1 MKKFI
6 AIILSVVMVG
16 MLTGC
21 AEYTFEEKEI
31 ICTVKSCDEGTF
43 VPNLAYKGLAS
54 SALMKKDIT
63 KFAMYE
69 NLARSTGKYE
79 YKVTVTTSEGAE
91 YVVIRNEAYEVGAEI
106 VVKQICSYCD
116 GELIEIEYK

>member
-1 MKKFI
+1 MRKYI
-6 AIILSVVMVG
+6 AIILSVVLVC

-43 VPNLAYKGLAS
+43 VPNAAYKALAA
-54 SALMKKDIT
+54 SALVNKDIT
-63 KFAMYE
+63 KYAMYE
-69 NLARSTGKYE
+69 NLAQSTGKYE
-79 YKVTVTTSEGAE
+79 YKVTIITSEGTE
-91 YVVIRNEAYEVGAEI
+91 YVVIRNEAYEAGAEI
-106 VVKQICSYCD
+106 VVKQRCSYCD

>member
-1 MKKFI
+1 MRKYI
-6 AIILSVVMVG
+6 AIILSIVLVC

-54 SALMKKDIT
+54 SALMNKDIT

-79 YKVTVTTSEGAE
+79 YKVTVITSEGTE
-91 YVVIRNEAYEVGAEI
+91 YVVTRNEAYEAGAEI

-116 GELIEIEYK
+116 GELIETEYK

>member
-1 MKKFI
+1 MRKYI
-6 AIILSVVMVG
+6 AIILSIVLVC

-43 VPNLAYKGLAS
+43 VPNLTYKGLAS
-54 SALMKKDIT
+54 TALMKKDIT

-79 YKVTVTTSEGAE
+79 YKVTVITSEGAE

-106 VVKQICSYCD
+106 VVKQRCSYCD
-116 GELIEIEYK
+116 GELTEIEYK

>member
-1 MKKFI
+1 MRKYI
-6 AIILSVVMVG
+6 AIILSVVLVC

-21 AEYTFEEKEI
+21 TEYTFEEKEI

-54 SALMKKDIT
+54 SALMNKDIT

-69 NLARSTGKYE
+69 NLARSTG
-79 YKVTVTTSEGAE
+79 
-91 YVVIRNEAYEVGAEI
+91 
-106 VVKQICSYCD
+106 
-116 GELIEIEYK
+116 

>member
-1 MKKFI
+1 MRKYI
-6 AIILSVVMVG
+6 AIILSIVLVC

-31 ICTVKSCDEGTF
+31 TCTVKSCDEGTF

-79 YKVTVTTSEGAE
+79 YKVTVITSDGAE

-116 GELIEIEYK
+116 GELTEIEYK